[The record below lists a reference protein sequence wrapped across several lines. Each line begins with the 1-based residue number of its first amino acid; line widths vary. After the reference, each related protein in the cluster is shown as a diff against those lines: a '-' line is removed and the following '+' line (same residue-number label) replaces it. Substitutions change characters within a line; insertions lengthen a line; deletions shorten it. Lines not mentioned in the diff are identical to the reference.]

1 MSFLYVK
8 SSDSR
13 LLSRAKELFRDEYNA
28 CRELPPGKLIFY
40 DKNKTFHHSDNTNAM
55 VMAGR
60 ILYDKMD
67 EEVSKK
73 QFINDIIAENWPLPD
88 KASGFF
94 SGFLT
99 SGDKD
104 YIFNDAVGVY
114 HLYYYL
120 GKDTVIVSF
129 NLFPVYRLLEL
140 SVNNASVVLQ
150 SISPFIEYGKMTVL
164 EGVYRL
170 MPGEML
176 LLENY
181 QIKEKKYDITIKER
195 DDKPDDNMAEELVD
209 LINRETG
216 KLYRDKEIILP
227 LSAGIDSRVIL
238 MALLANNI
246 PFKAVNYGIPGTIE
260 TDLALKLSKKF
271 GFTLEIVDPTP
282 HLFPPKEVTEDIIKK
297 TDSLFVNLWHGILLK
312 KDGDENK
319 FFLLGDMLDIL
330 RAKGI
335 KSMKTRKFRTRYYI
349 KKALFGYE
357 HPYTPFSEMGVKQ
370 FQEEKIDAFII
381 KARKVFSHFDFTG
394 KEQEKIIEKI
404 KEDFQVLFKHL
415 EKYHFETLE
424 SYEELFSVFTAGRIN
439 MGRQLNLLMYKYRA
453 EIPLSNIRILRKVLN
468 ISPKYRYAD
477 ELTTKMFKTES
488 WKKGGKIPTN
498 QNPFFAYNAPFYM
511 MMSGWFLRSKTDYF
525 LTKLSVLT
533 KGKWKKKRLFPTYD
547 FKKSYEFPGAD
558 ERFKTY
564 FQNGNGYD
572 FTFLTDLFE
581 QRKTGEKWPLSPIDM
596 MPFVQSAFWLN
607 RTSRRKKKSK

>member
-1 MSFLYVK
+1 MSFLFIK
-8 SSDSR
+8 SKDSR
-13 LLSRAKELFRDEYNA
+13 LLSRAKELFQDEYNA
-28 CRELPPGKLIFY
+28 IWKLTPEKLIFY
-40 DKNKTFHHSDNTNAM
+40 DKNKTFHHSDDSKAM
-55 VMAGR
+55 VTAGR
-60 ILYDKMD
+60 VIYDNMD
-67 EEVSKK
+67 EEASKK
-73 QFINDIIAENWPLPD
+73 QFISDLILGNWPLQEE
-88 KASGFF
+88 ASGFF

-99 SGDKD
+99 TEDRD

-129 NLFPVYRLLEL
+129 NLFPIYRLLEL
-140 SVNNASVVLQ
+140 PINKASIVLH
-150 SISPFIEYGKMTVL
+150 SINPFIEYGKMTVL
-164 EGVYRL
+164 EGVNRL

-176 LLENY
+176 ILENDHL
-181 QIKEKKYDITIKER
+181 KEKKYDTTIKER
-195 DDKPDDNMAEELVD
+195 DDKPDDNIAEELVD
-209 LINRETG
+209 LINREIG
-216 KLYRDKEIILP
+216 KLYWEKEVILP
-227 LSAGIDSRVIL
+227 LSGGIDSRVIL

-271 GFTLEIVDPTP
+271 GFPLEIVDPTP
-282 HLFPPKEVTEDIIKK
+282 HLFPPKKVVEDIIKK
-297 TDSLFVNLWHGILLK
+297 TDSLFVNMWHGILLK

-335 KSMKTRKFRTRYYI
+335 KSMKSRKFRTRYYI
-349 KKALFGYE
+349 KRVLFGYE
-357 HPYTPFSEMGVKQ
+357 HPYTPFTEEKIKQ
-370 FQEEKIDAFII
+370 FQKEKIDAYIK
-381 KARKVFSHFDFTG
+381 KARKAFSHFNFIG

-415 EKYHFETLE
+415 DKYHFETLE
-424 SYEELFSVFTAGRIN
+424 SYEELFSIFTGGRIN

-477 ELTTKMFKTES
+477 ELTSKMFKTES
-488 WKKGGKIPTN
+488 WKWGGKIPTN

-511 MMSGWFLRSKTDYF
+511 MMLGWFLRSKTDYF

-533 KGKWKKKRLFPTYD
+533 KGKWKKKRLFSTYD

-558 ERFKTY
+558 EHFKYY
-564 FQNGNGYD
+564 FQNGKGYD
-572 FTFLTDLFE
+572 FSFLTVLFE
-581 QRKTGEKWPLSPIDM
+581 QRKSGEKWPLSPMDM
-596 MPFVQSAFWLN
+596 MPYAQAAFWLN
-607 RTSRRKKKSK
+607 RAHADKGDKK